1 MVSNFNHSQL
11 VATMGCLLHTHTTLL
26 FLVWFCTIFAKFR
39 IFSLSQ
45 NQWSFGKKRPKSPS
59 KKLLVYLYMV
69 QVSSQKY
76 IWMFNFFLPSFN
88 SQIWLNRLMDDPHLS
103 YITKLTKDNSSGHT
117 PKKLSKEKYPQLFE
131 LKKTDFWPIQRNKN
145 AMGPPNIWS

>member
-1 MVSNFNHSQL
+1 
-11 VATMGCLLHTHTTLL
+11 
-26 FLVWFCTIFAKFR
+26 
-39 IFSLSQ
+39 
-45 NQWSFGKKRPKSPS
+45 
-59 KKLLVYLYMV
+59 MV

-103 YITKLTKDNSSGHT
+103 YITKLTKDNSSAHT

-131 LKKTDFWPIQRNKN
+131 LKKTDF
-145 AMGPPNIWS
+145 